1 MKSNKKNKL
10 KDMPLQNDQ
19 NSASKPSITRAD
31 RYNLWQLRCRQA
43 FFLVALA
50 AIVLLW
56 PQSASAEE
64 GAAKPINFLAMGVGL
79 LGGLALFLYGMEKMT
94 DGLKAA
100 AGEQMK
106 ILLTK
111 LTRNAVTGAFT
122 GALVTAVIQSS
133 SVTTVLVVGF
143 VSAGLMTLVQSVGV
157 IIGANV
163 GTTVTAQI
171 VAFNVTAA
179 ALPLITIGFCMI
191 FIGKNS
197 RARHYG
203 DMLMGLGLI
212 FYGMAAMG
220 DAMSPLRTHEG
231 FIDLMRSMERP
242 IFGMFVGA
250 LFTALVQSS
259 SATIGLAVVMATQGF
274 VTLPAGIAIVFGA
287 KIGTCVTALL
297 ASLGKP
303 QDALRAAA
311 VHVVYNVLGAAIWIA
326 FIDQLASLA
335 VWASASYP
343 ELQGVERLAHEVPR
357 QIANAATIWAVANM
371 VIFLPFS
378 GLLARLVRVLV
389 PERETAETVIVQPKF
404 LDKELMRVPS
414 LALERARLELGHMAE
429 LVDQMLEDVPA
440 AFQNRDFREV
450 SQHHDQVV
458 VLREEVLHYL
468 QQVGRENLTDIESD
482 ELAQL
487 VSATSEIE
495 SISAV
500 IGREFVHLGEIFK
513 RENLTASD
521 TTGTLI
527 GKHYEATREAARAGL
542 RAIVEKDERAAQ
554 DVVARR
560 DELWKLG
567 SELLQQQAARLAQDD
582 PQRLLK
588 HRVQVD
594 LLDKMRRIYGV
605 AERMAISVLPRAVL
619 AGELAA

>member
-527 GKHYEATREAARAGL
+527 GKHYAATREAARAGL
-542 RAIVEKDERAAQ
+542 QAIVKKDERAAQ
-554 DVVARR
+554 AVVARR

-567 SELLQQQAARLAQDD
+567 RDLLQQQAARLAQDD

>member
-231 FIDLMRSMERP
+231 FIELMRSMERP

-500 IGREFVHLGEIFK
+500 IGRELVHLGEIFK
-513 RENLTASD
+513 REELTASE

-542 RAIVEKDERAAQ
+542 RAIVEKDERAASR
-554 DVVARR
+554 VA
-560 DELWKLG
+560 
-567 SELLQQQAARLAQDD
+567 S
-582 PQRLLK
+582 
-588 HRVQVD
+588 
-594 LLDKMRRIYGV
+594 
-605 AERMAISVLPRAVL
+605 
-619 AGELAA
+619 